1 MLEMPEAYIIAGQI
15 KDTLIDKTIK
25 RATAGATPHKL
36 AWFHGDPQSYPDM
49 LTGEAITGA
58 RSFGG
63 WVQVELGRTILLFND
78 GVNLRFWKAEE
89 KVPDK
94 HQLSLE
100 FSDGT
105 ALTAAVQMYGGIIC
119 SRQGQFDNRYYA
131 AARSL
136 PSPLS
141 TDFDQ
146 VYFEKMLNH
155 DEVQKMSMK
164 AFLATEQRIP
174 GLGNGV
180 LQDIL
185 YNAHIHPKKKV
196 RELGLDERQDLFRSV
211 QGTLFIMVMEGG
223 RDTEK
228 DLFGCPGGYQT
239 RLSKNTAGKSCS
251 RCQGTIRKENFLGGS
266 IYYCEGC
273 QVI

>member
-1 MLEMPEAYIIAGQI
+1 MLEMPEAYIIASQI
-15 KDTLIDKTIK
+15 KDVLIGKTIK
-25 RATAGATPHKL
+25 RVIVAATPHKL
-36 AWFHGDPQSYPDM
+36 AWFHGDRQAYPAM
-49 LTGEAITGA
+49 LAGEAITGA

-63 WVQVELGRTILLFND
+63 WVQIELGRTILLFND
-78 GVNLRFWKAEE
+78 GVNLRFWKAGD
-89 KVPDK
+89 KVPNK
-94 HQLSLE
+94 HQLLLE
-100 FSDGT
+100 FSDGST
-105 ALTAAVQMYGGIIC
+105 LTAAVQMYGGIIC
-119 SRQGQFDNRYYA
+119 CREGQFDNRYYA

-146 VYFEKMLNH
+146 AYFEKMLNQ
-155 DEVQKMSMK
+155 DQVQKMSMK

-196 RELGLDERQDLFRSV
+196 RELGLDERQDLFHSV

-228 DLFGCPGGYQT
+228 DLFGRHGSYQT
-239 RLSKNTAGKSCS
+239 RLSKNTAGKECSC
-251 RCQGTIRKENFLGGS
+251 CHGTIHKENFLGGS

-273 QVI
+273 QVL